1 MCTQGAMF
9 DARSAM
15 LVTGW
20 PERKLRDAHRSLD
33 PMEPAFL
40 DYGPALTPPGPL
52 EQLITDVPLSPDE
65 RELWAD
71 LLDEKSLRPGRRS
84 GLRRSRHRSSSGETT
99 PTF

>member
-20 PERKLRDAHRSLD
+20 PERKLKDAHRSLD

-52 EQLITDVPLSPDE
+52 ERLITDVPLSADE

-71 LLDEKSLRPGRRS
+71 LLEEKSLRPGRRA
-84 GLRRSRHRSSSGETT
+84 GLRRSRYRSSSGETT